1 MNYTTDVASYGK
13 IVEKLPQDFC
23 DKHPALVLGGG
34 IFVIMLPAIYSG
46 TKFLTNELGNHFRY
60 WVDAKY
66 GKPSTVVLEVAD
78 PTLLNEPTVA

>member
-1 MNYTTDVASYGK
+1 MNYTTDVASYSN

-34 IFVIMLPAIYSG
+34 VFIIMLPAICSG
-46 TKFLTNELGNHFRY
+46 AKFLTKELGGHFRY

-66 GKPSTVVLEVAD
+66 GKPSTVVLEAAD
-78 PTLLNEPTVA
+78 PVLLSEPTVA